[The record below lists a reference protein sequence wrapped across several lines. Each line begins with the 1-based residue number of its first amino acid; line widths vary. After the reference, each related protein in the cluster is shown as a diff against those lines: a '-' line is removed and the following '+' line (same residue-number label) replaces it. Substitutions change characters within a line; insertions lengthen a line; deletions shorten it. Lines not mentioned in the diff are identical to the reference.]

1 LSKEPDFGAVRSSA
15 DLLAIARVMEERS
28 AERYREMAVAFEVAC
43 NLDTANAF
51 RELAEGEDRHA
62 ADFPALAGQPP
73 RVMPWGEEDPEIA
86 DPDAVHYLMHPW
98 HAFDLALRHE
108 EKALA
113 FFSVLA
119 DQSPHAEVR
128 AEAARLAERERT
140 HVERVKQRLAET
152 PRPPKDWWLDEDGP
166 NWEAGD

>member
-1 LSKEPDFGAVRSSA
+1 MSKEPDFGAVRSSA

-28 AERYREMAVAFEVAC
+28 AERYRELAEAFEVAC

-119 DQSPHAEVR
+119 TQSSHAEVR
-128 AEAARLAERERT
+128 AEAARLAERERG
-140 HVERVKQRLAET
+140 HVDHVKQRLTELPVP
-152 PRPPKDWWLDEDGP
+152 PRDWYVDEDGP